1 MRNMR
6 RRVFR
11 GKVAVVVGGGNT
23 AVGDALYLSR
33 ICEKV
38 YVVHRRDSFRAD
50 VLYLNALSELPN
62 VELVLNSTV
71 EAIRSTTDGESAHAA
86 CGIDSRS
93 R

>member
-1 MRNMR
+1 M
-6 RRVFR
+6 
-11 GKVAVVVGGGNT
+11 VVGGGNT

-38 YVVHRRDSFRAD
+38 YVVTRRDSFRAD
-50 VLYLNALSELPN
+50 ALYLNALSELPGKS
-62 VELVLNSTV
+62 LVLNSTV
-71 EAIRSTTDGESAHAA
+71 EGIRSTTDRSAHAA

>member
-1 MRNMR
+1 M
-6 RRVFR
+6 
-11 GKVAVVVGGGNT
+11 VVGGGNT

-50 VLYLNALSELPN
+50 ALYLNALSELSN

-71 EAIRSTTDGESAHAA
+71 EAIRSRPMGKCHAA